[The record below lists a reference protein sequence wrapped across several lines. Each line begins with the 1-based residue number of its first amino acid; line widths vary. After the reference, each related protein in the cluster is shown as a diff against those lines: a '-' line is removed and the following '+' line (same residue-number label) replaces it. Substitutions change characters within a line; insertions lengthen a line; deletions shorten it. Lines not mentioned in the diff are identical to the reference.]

1 MTANVPIYFTI
12 YNPDIEPRDT
22 IKITL
27 PQSKLEIKYW
37 SQTMK
42 KFNNVGAAE
51 AFCFQN
57 LDSNDP
63 LSIECDIVI
72 EQRVDPFSV
81 LIL

>member
-1 MTANVPIYFTI
+1 
-12 YNPDIEPRDT
+12 
-22 IKITL
+22 
-27 PQSKLEIKYW
+27 
-37 SQTMK
+37 MK
-42 KFNNVGAAE
+42 TFNNVGAAE